1 MLDTNKDV
9 GLEQELTR
17 LLTLIGDR
25 QYGCKV
31 FQKEID
37 RACRRIDRI
46 QKERLELKKQANLS
60 DENDPVKNE
69 GDPSAAN

>member
-1 MLDTNKDV
+1 MLNTNKDV
-9 GLEQELTR
+9 GLEQELTQ

-25 QYGCKV
+25 EFGRKV

-37 RACRRIDRI
+37 RACRRVSRI

-60 DENDPVKNE
+60 DVNDPVKSE